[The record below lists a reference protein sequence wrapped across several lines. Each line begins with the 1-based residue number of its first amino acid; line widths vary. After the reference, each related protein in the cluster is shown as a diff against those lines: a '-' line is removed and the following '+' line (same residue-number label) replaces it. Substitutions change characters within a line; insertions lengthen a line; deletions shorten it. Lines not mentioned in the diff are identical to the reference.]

1 MKTCG
6 KCLNFDFCK
15 EYVTK
20 GESFAEMPK
29 GCPAFKRKPLF
40 KWKHKLKELVGEDNA
55 SKN

>member
-6 KCLNFDFCK
+6 KCIEFDFCK
-15 EYVTK
+15 RYVAEN
-20 GESFAEMPK
+20 ESFPEMPK

-40 KWKHKLKELVGEDNA
+40 KWKHKLNELAGEDNA

>member
-6 KCLNFDFCK
+6 KCLNFNFCK

-20 GESFAEMPK
+20 GESFTEMPK

-40 KWKHKLKELVGEDNA
+40 KWKHKKGVIPNEKD
-55 SKN
+55 